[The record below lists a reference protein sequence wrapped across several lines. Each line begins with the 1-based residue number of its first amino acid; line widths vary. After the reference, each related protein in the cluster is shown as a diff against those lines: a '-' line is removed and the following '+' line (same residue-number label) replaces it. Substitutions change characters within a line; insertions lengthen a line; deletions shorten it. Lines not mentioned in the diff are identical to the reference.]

1 MIQNFLQSISSLTFF
16 STVTF
21 GIMAMVIV
29 GSSWCLIG
37 FIMGD
42 APKKGIE
49 PSLVQFIGYLF
60 SLTFSIIVMFAT
72 NSIPVCNWKIIV
84 FTCSFIGLGGF
95 LNFYMLQ
102 IMSKAMQIGPNGI
115 IWSII
120 QSALVFPFIV
130 GILFFNVQ
138 FTVLRFLGIICLL
151 ASLVL
156 FAFTKSNQSS
166 NNKWRYLAFACLC
179 IAAVQQNLTSMPSYF
194 PEAKAVNSITRALAS
209 SSGACIAA
217 IIYNLVRM
225 DNSLLVKLKS
235 NIKNKTLWKY
245 VISLQFFNLFF
256 AYTLFYPGMN
266 VMADAG
272 LGGMSYPMMV
282 GSCIVSFS
290 LTAVIIL
297 KEKFS
302 VIQFWA
308 TIICI
313 IGLVG
318 ICTPA
323 KSKNSI
329 VKVDNKITVKSSI
342 LVDSKK

>member
-1 MIQNFLQSISSLTFF
+1 MIQNIIQSISSIPFF

-37 FIMGD
+37 FVMGD

-60 SLTFSIIVMFAT
+60 SLIFSTIVLIGT
-72 NSIPVCNWKIIV
+72 NSIPTCDWKIIV

-138 FTVLRFLGIICLL
+138 FTIVRFLGIIALL
-151 ASLVL
+151 VSLIL

-166 NNKWRYLAFACLC
+166 SNKWRYLAFACLC
-179 IAAVQQNLTSMPSYF
+179 IAAIQQNLTSMPSYF
-194 PEAKAVNSITRALAS
+194 PEAKAVNSITRSLSASCGALF
-209 SSGACIAA
+209 AA
-217 IIYNLVRM
+217 VIYNLVRM
-225 DNSLLVKLKS
+225 DKSLLDKLK
-235 NIKNKTLWKY
+235 NNVKNKTLWKY
-245 VISLQFFNLFF
+245 VIALQFFNLFF

-290 LTAVIIL
+290 LTAVVIL

-302 VIQFWA
+302 LIQLGA
-308 TIICI
+308 TIVCI
-313 IGLVG
+313 TGLVC

-323 KSKNSI
+323 KSKNST
-329 VKVDNKITVKSSI
+329 VKVDNKTTVKSSALI
-342 LVDSKK
+342 DSKK

>member
-1 MIQNFLQSISSLTFF
+1 
-16 STVTF
+16 
-21 GIMAMVIV
+21 
-29 GSSWCLIG
+29 
-37 FIMGD
+37 
-42 APKKGIE
+42 
-49 PSLVQFIGYLF
+49 
-60 SLTFSIIVMFAT
+60 
-72 NSIPVCNWKIIV
+72 
-84 FTCSFIGLGGF
+84 
-95 LNFYMLQ
+95 
-102 IMSKAMQIGPNGI
+102 MSKAMQIGPNGI

-138 FTVLRFLGIICLL
+138 FTIFRCLGIICLL
-151 ASLVL
+151 TALVL

-166 NNKWRYLAFACLC
+166 NNKWRYLAFFALA
-179 IAAVQQNLTSMPSYF
+179 ITAVQQNLTTMPSYF
-194 PEAKAVNSITRALAS
+194 PEAKAVNSITRTLAS
-209 SSGACIAA
+209 SAGACIAA

-225 DNSLLVKLKS
+225 DKSLLVKLKS

-302 VIQFWA
+302 LIQFFA
-308 TIICI
+308 MIICI
-313 IGLVG
+313 VGLVG

-323 KSKNSI
+323 KSKNST
-329 VKVDNKITVKSSI
+329 VKVDNKTTVKFSTLI
-342 LVDSKK
+342 DSKK